1 MIHIYCGDGKGKTT
15 ASIGLSARMAGYG
28 KKVLF
33 MQFLKGSYTG
43 ELEMLED
50 SKNITVMR
58 CDKNYGF
65 FRSMSEEDKESII
78 SCHNDNLKFVFN
90 NMHSF
95 DMIVLDE
102 IFAACSYGLADE
114 AMVKRITEEYG
125 GELVMT
131 GRDPDAWFVEKA
143 DYVSEIRK
151 VKHPYDL
158 GIKAREGV
166 EF

>member
-15 ASIGLSARMAGYG
+15 ASVGLSARMAGYG

-33 MQFLKGSYTG
+33 VQFLKGSYTG

-78 SCHNDNLKFVFN
+78 SCHNSNLKFVFN

-102 IFAACSYGLADE
+102 IFAAYNYGLADK
-114 AMVKRITEEYG
+114 AMVKKITEEYD

-143 DYVSEIRK
+143 DYVSEVRK
-151 VKHPYDL
+151 VKHPYDR